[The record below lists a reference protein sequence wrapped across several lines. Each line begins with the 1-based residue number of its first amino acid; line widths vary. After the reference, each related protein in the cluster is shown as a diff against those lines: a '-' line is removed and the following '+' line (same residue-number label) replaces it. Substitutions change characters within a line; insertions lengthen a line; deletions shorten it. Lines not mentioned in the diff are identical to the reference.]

1 MGVGLD
7 ELPDREAVRGFAGGD
22 GDVLA
27 HKLVSLFDSFP
38 RDQTV
43 TLVARQKS
51 WVGYDSAPRLA
62 ARFKKRFWHSPT
74 AIRGIPENIK
84 S

>member
-1 MGVGLD
+1 VGIGLN

-27 HKLVSLFDSFP
+27 HKVVSLFNSLP
-38 RDQTV
+38 RYQTV

-51 WVGYDSAPRLA
+51 Y
-62 ARFKKRFWHSPT
+62 
-74 AIRGIPENIK
+74 
-84 S
+84 